1 MAMSTFLNVK
11 TPAHERSLKPILKP
25 TSIYTVRSIS
35 CFAYKY
41 DELHK
46 MSTVL
51 TSMYE
56 SQGEQERC
64 EN

>member
-46 MSTVL
+46 NAVIKQHSKMSTDDFNV
-51 TSMYE
+51 
-56 SQGEQERC
+56 
-64 EN
+64 